1 MSASSLRMTAHD
13 WGLIAILAI
22 VWGGAFFLI
31 ELGLTGFGPLTLV
44 ALRMLLAIP
53 LMLLALKWLGHAL
66 PRDARSWWQLTILGF
81 FNVAMPMALFFW
93 AQTRIDSGLASIL
106 NATVPL
112 WGVLIA
118 HVFTRDER
126 ATPLKLAGVVLGFG
140 GIIVMVGPDAVS
152 GMGQDVIAQLAC
164 LFAAASFAGAAVY
177 ARRLG
182 ATIVPMAAA
191 TGQIVT
197 AAALIAPLALVV
209 EPPWAAPVPNL
220 TAIAAMLTLA
230 LVGTSFAYFIFFRL
244 IDRAGAS
251 NALLIALVMPPV
263 AILLGVAV
271 LGEVLTGGQIAGMA
285 LIALGLLMIDGRLFA
300 RLAPRAAVP

>member
-1 MSASSLRMTAHD
+1 MSVPGLRMTAHD
-13 WGLIAILAI
+13 WGLIAILAV

-53 LMLLALKWLGHAL
+53 LMLLALKGLGHAL
-66 PRDARSWWQLTILGF
+66 PRDARSWWQLTLLGF

-93 AQTRIDSGLASIL
+93 AQTRIDSALASIL

-126 ATPLKLAGVVLGFG
+126 ATPLKLLGVLLGFG

-182 ATIVPMAAA
+182 ATIAPMAAA

-209 EPPWAAPVPNL
+209 EPPWAAPAPNL

-285 LIALGLLMIDGRLFA
+285 LISLGLLMIDGRLFA
-300 RLAPRAAVP
+300 RLAPRASVP

>member
-1 MSASSLRMTAHD
+1 MIGSSPRMTAHD
-13 WGLIAILAI
+13 WGLIAILAV

-66 PRDARSWWQLTILGF
+66 PRDARSWWQLTLLGF

-93 AQTRIDSGLASIL
+93 AQTRIDSALAAIL

-118 HVFTRDER
+118 HLFTHDER
-126 ATPLKLAGVVLGFG
+126 ATPLKLVGVLLGFG
-140 GIIVMVGPDAVS
+140 GIIVMVGPEAVN
-152 GMGQDVIAQLAC
+152 GMQKDVVAQLAC

-182 ATIVPMAAA
+182 ATIMPMTAA

-197 AAALIAPLALVV
+197 ATALLLPLAIIV
-209 EPPWAAPVPNL
+209 EQPWAAPAPNM
-220 TAIAAMLTLA
+220 TAVAALLALA

-271 LGEVLTGGQIAGMA
+271 LGEVLTREQTVGMV
-285 LIALGLLMIDGRLFA
+285 LITLGLLVIDGRLFA
-300 RLAPRAAVP
+300 RLAQPRPVP

>member
-1 MSASSLRMTAHD
+1 MSAPGLRMTAHD
-13 WGLIAILAI
+13 WGLIAILAV

-53 LMLLALKWLGHAL
+53 LMLLALKWLGHTL
-66 PRDARSWWQLTILGF
+66 PSDARSWWRLTILGF

-93 AQTRIDSGLASIL
+93 AQTRIDSALAAIL

-118 HVFTRDER
+118 HVFTADER
-126 ATPLKLAGVVLGFG
+126 ATPLKLAGVLLGFG
-140 GIIVMVGPDAVS
+140 GIIVMVGPDAMG

-182 ATIVPMAAA
+182 ATIAPMAAA

-197 AAALIAPLALVV
+197 AAALIAPLALIV
-209 EPPWAAPVPNL
+209 ERPWAAPLPNL
-220 TAIAAMLTLA
+220 TAVAAMLTLA

-263 AILLGVAV
+263 AILLGVAA

-285 LIALGLLMIDGRLFA
+285 LISLGLLMIDGRLFA
-300 RLAPRAAVP
+300 RLAPRASVP

>member
-1 MSASSLRMTAHD
+1 MSVPGLRMTAHD
-13 WGLIAILAI
+13 WGLIAILAV

-53 LMLLALKWLGHAL
+53 LMLLALKGLGHAL
-66 PRDARSWWQLTILGF
+66 PRDVRSWRRLTILGF

-93 AQTRIDSGLASIL
+93 AQTRIDSALASIL

-126 ATPLKLAGVVLGFG
+126 ATPLKLAGVLLGFG

-182 ATIVPMAAA
+182 ATIAPMTAA

-209 EPPWAAPVPNL
+209 EPPWAAPAPNL

-285 LIALGLLMIDGRLFA
+285 LISLGLLMIDGRLFA
-300 RLAPRAAVP
+300 RLAPRASVP

>member
-1 MSASSLRMTAHD
+1 MIGSSPRMSAHD
-13 WGLIAILAI
+13 WGLIAILAV

-31 ELGLTGFGPLTLV
+31 EIGLTGFGPLTLV

-66 PRDARSWWQLTILGF
+66 PRDARSWWQLTLLGF

-93 AQTRIDSGLASIL
+93 AQTRIDSALAAIL

-118 HVFTRDER
+118 HLFTHDER
-126 ATPLKLAGVVLGFG
+126 ATPLKLVGVLLGFG
-140 GIIVMVGPDAVS
+140 GIIVMVGPEAVN
-152 GMGQDVIAQLAC
+152 GMGQDVVAQLAC

-182 ATIVPMAAA
+182 TTIAPMAAA

-197 AAALIAPLALVV
+197 ATALLLPLAIIV
-209 EPPWAAPVPNL
+209 EQPWAAPAPNM
-220 TAIAAMLTLA
+220 TAVAALLTLA
-230 LVGTSFAYFIFFRL
+230 LIGTSFAYFIFFRL

-251 NALLIALVMPPV
+251 NALLIALVMPPI

-271 LGEVLTGGQIAGMA
+271 LGEVLTRDQVIGMA
-285 LIALGLLMIDGRLFA
+285 LITLGLLVIDGRLFT
-300 RLAPRAAVP
+300 RLAPNRPVP